1 MNVRRMMLRIFIGSL
16 VVTGV
21 LGVSALLMPS
31 LPFEEE
37 LLLSSALLTIY
48 SLCGLVMAFGL
59 AVAKR
64 KQVVVASVICGAV
77 SLLGWL
83 TLVWFQ
89 SHMHWT
95 TEETLA
101 KIAGTATIVALAL
114 AHGGMIR
121 LIVLRRTRGKIV
133 CISAICSA
141 AVVSLW
147 AILMIWSEFDLFDD
161 EFSQRLVGAI
171 AIVGSLATI
180 AAPVL
185 ARLDKID
192 HTDDGELG
200 KRIAVEM
207 TCPRCGEIGQLQ
219 ANRQDKCAT
228 CGLKIKIEVQEP
240 RCQCGYLLYGL
251 KGDVCPECGQEIEAT
266 ARWSSNAADEGD
278 GEEIRV

>member
-1 MNVRRMMLRIFIGSL
+1 MNARRMMLRIFIGSL
-16 VVTGV
+16 IVTGV
-21 LGVSALLMPS
+21 IGVSAILMPA

-37 LLLSSALLTIY
+37 LLLSSALLTVH
-48 SLCGLVMAFGL
+48 SLGGLVLAFALGL
-59 AVAKR
+59 AKQKHILIGSIFCSVA
-64 KQVVVASVICGAV
+64 

-83 TLVWFQ
+83 VLVWFNGPM
-89 SHMHWT
+89 SHG
-95 TEETLA
+95 TEELMA
-101 KIAGTATIVALAL
+101 QSAGTATILAL
-114 AHGGMIR
+114 TLGHAGGIR
-121 LIVLRRTRGKIV
+121 LIAIRRVRGKIV
-133 CISAICSA
+133 CMSAICSA

-161 EFSQRLVGAI
+161 EFSQRIVGAI

-240 RCQCGYLLYGL
+240 RCDCGYLLYGL
-251 KGDVCPECGQEIEAT
+251 KGDVCPECGREIEKA
-266 ARWSSNAADEGD
+266 ARWSSKPGD
-278 GEEIRV
+278 DVQEVPA